1 MQFSSQV
8 SPALSLSP
16 RIRQLILALT
26 VAAVLI
32 SCGSSRASA
41 HARLTSSTPGSGTAL
56 ATMPAELTISFS
68 EEIDLDFSAATLLSV
83 LDEPIALGPFST
95 SDENLVLRIPVAD
108 PTTSPPG
115 TYTLVWR
122 VLSGKDGHVTTG
134 TIAFSVGTGVAPV
147 ATAGGDGNRPP
158 WWRIAIKWLQLC
170 GLIVT
175 VGGFAF
181 PILITRGVV
190 ASSSGLASTLH
201 SWIARG
207 LLLVLV
213 VAGYDLAISASGR
226 SFLDPPAFS
235 AFRDVIV
242 GSEVGRSWLVVVAGA
257 IAMAIVSQIATRTP
271 SNNRC
276 FQIIGLAVGIVAL
289 FAVSAG
295 GHASATST
303 PLRSMAI
310 DWVHL
315 TAVTF
320 WLGCLPFLW
329 FSVRPTATNVLS
341 DPNNRIAVFIGRF
354 SKMGLLLMGAIL
366 STGFLRAADQID
378 GTRSLIQSD
387 YGRTLI
393 AKHLLLLPILVA
405 AAANL
410 LVVVPRVN
418 RATTTGVP
426 AAISSARRSAAH
438 FIAAEIVSAS
448 LLLIAA
454 GALTQLTP
462 AQGPLPVDVAT
473 RPSTVDKT
481 LSAGDLEIWLLGKL
495 TGASNDRFTITV
507 TDMSGK
513 APENLQKV
521 IIASSIEI
529 DGETIG
535 DRFDAQ
541 ELTGSSGIYVF
552 PALRLGLRGAWNI
565 DVIVRRAGVEDV
577 STIFPIDTTSTG
589 AQPPRLVDDAWRLP
603 RVPFLAWFFGA
614 CAVMVLVAGI
624 VAIRKLPGIEPFAV
638 AIMLTMI
645 ALITTGFAVQ
655 GYRQTIPVTAGSKLV
670 NPVPPDAGSIQRGSD
685 LYTMVCLECHGPGGG
700 GIDDNNPDHL
710 HPGGTNLTDTRT
722 TGQRDGDLFWS
733 ISSGIGGTDMPGFDP
748 ALSESERW
756 DLVNYLRTLR
766 AADAERA
773 FDDAR

>member
-8 SPALSLSP
+8 SPARSRTS
-16 RIRQLILALT
+16 RIHHFVLALSI
-26 VAAVLI
+26 VAILI
-32 SCGSSRASA
+32 SVSTGVSA
-41 HARLTSSTPGSGTAL
+41 HARLTSSTPESGTAL

-68 EEIDLDFSAATLLSV
+68 EEIDLDFSAATLLSI
-83 LDEPIALGPFST
+83 LDEPLALGPFAT
-95 SDENLVLRIPVAD
+95 SNEDLTLHIPIVD
-108 PTTSPPG
+108 PAASPPG

-134 TIAFSVGTGVAPV
+134 TIAFSVGTGVAPI
-147 ATAGGDGNRPP
+147 ASAGGDDNRPP
-158 WWRIAIKWLQLC
+158 WWRIAIKWMQLC
-170 GLIVT
+170 GLVIT

-181 PILITRGVV
+181 PLLIVRGSSAKLSGMASQLHRWTANGLIAVLIL
-190 ASSSGLASTLH
+190 
-201 SWIARG
+201 
-207 LLLVLV
+207 
-213 VAGYDLAISASGR
+213 AGYDLAITASGR
-226 SFLDPPAFS
+226 RFFDPPPFE
-235 AFRDVIV
+235 AFRDVIFN
-242 GSEVGRSWLVVVAGA
+242 SDVGRSWLIVFTGA
-257 IAMAIVSQIATRTP
+257 LAMAVVCHQTEQRQ
-271 SNNRC
+271 SNSRGL
-276 FQIIGLAVGIVAL
+276 QLIGLAVGLVAL
-289 FAVSAG
+289 FALSGG

-303 PLRSMAI
+303 PWRSTFI

-315 TAVTF
+315 TSVTF

-329 FSVRPTATNVLS
+329 FSLRSDVGDKQSNQTGIAT
-341 DPNNRIAVFIGRF
+341 IIGRF
-354 SKMGLLLMGAIL
+354 SKAGLLLMGAIIA
-366 STGFLRAADQID
+366 TGFLRAADQID
-378 GTRSLIQSD
+378 GTRSLIQTD

-410 LVVVPRVN
+410 LVVVPRIK
-418 RATTTGVP
+418 RASASGVP
-426 AAISSARRSAAH
+426 AAIVSTRKSAGQ
-438 FIAAEIVSAS
+438 FVAAEIVAALF
-448 LLLIAA
+448 LLVAA
-454 GALTQLTP
+454 GALTELTP

-473 RPSTVDKT
+473 RPSTIDQT
-481 LSAGDLEIWLLGKL
+481 LSAGDLDVWLLGRL
-495 TGASNDRFTITV
+495 TGASNDRFTVTV
-507 TDMSGK
+507 TDANGST
-513 APENLQKV
+513 PDNLQKV

-529 DGETIG
+529 NDDVIG

-541 ELTGSSGIYVF
+541 QLTGSPGVYVF
-552 PALRLGLRGAWNI
+552 PALRLGLRGIWSV

-577 STIFPIDTTSTG
+577 ATTFPVDTTDTG
-589 AQPPRLVDDAWRLP
+589 AQPPRLVDDAWRVP
-603 RVPFLAWFFGA
+603 RVPFLAWFFA
-614 CAVMVLVAGI
+614 ASALMVLVAGI

-655 GYRQTIPVTAGSKLV
+655 GYRQTIPVTAGTHLS
-670 NPVPPDAGSIQRGSD
+670 NPVVADTGSIQRGSD

-733 ISSGIGGTDMPGFDP
+733 ISTGIGGTDMPAFDP
-748 ALSESERW
+748 ALSETERW

-773 FDDAR
+773 LDDSP